1 MIQHPQLIFGTFM
14 LVVVAFVG
22 WIFWK
27 LPLWSR
33 HGTFFSVTVVPGF
46 RDSAEAA
53 RVIRGYRTEILAHL
67 AIAFA
72 LILIGGQ
79 RHQVVFLVF
88 GVLWLSVGPLI
99 SISRGH
105 ARTMP
110 HAVAHSTIRE
120 ASLVPRRPTKLPG
133 GWLLQVTPFAILLL
147 AGAYVSAHWDQIPD
161 RFPVHWGIDGRPNG
175 WSVRTPMGVYGPL
188 FFGAGLVAL
197 ISVLSYGVSHAA
209 RRIPVTT
216 RQGES
221 VDPAHRIAL
230 VLIGV
235 EFFIAAMFSL
245 VVLLP
250 LTGSP
255 GVATI
260 LALALGMIVCI
271 GFLVRWQSQGMAAS
285 ASLSHPGDGMPDSCW
300 KLGLFY
306 YNPDDSALFVE
317 KRIGFGYTINFARPS
332 AWIILVLTLIVPL
345 GLAAL
350 AIVNQR
356 Q

>member
-1 MIQHPQLIFGTFM
+1 MNQPPQLIFSTFM
-14 LVVVAFVG
+14 LAFVAFVG
-22 WIFWK
+22 WIFWV

-33 HGTFFSVTVVPGF
+33 HGTFFSVTVVPSF
-46 RDSAEAA
+46 RSSPEAA
-53 RVIRGYRTEILAHL
+53 RILRGYRIEIFVHL

-72 LILIGGQ
+72 LVIAGAM
-79 RHQVVFLVF
+79 RREVVFLVL

-105 ARTMP
+105 ARAMP

-120 ASLVPRRPTKLPG
+120 ASLVPRRTKLPG
-133 GWLLQVTPFAILLL
+133 GWLLQVTPFAMLLL

-197 ISVLSYGVSHAA
+197 MSLMTYGLSHGA
-209 RRIPVTT
+209 RWIRTSGNRADSI
-216 RQGES
+216 
-221 VDPAHRIAL
+221 DPAHRIAL

-255 GVATI
+255 GVAPI
-260 LALALGMIVCI
+260 LILALGMIVCI
-271 GFLVRWQSQGMAAS
+271 AILLRWQSQGLAAS
-285 ASLSHPGDGMPDSCW
+285 ASISYPGDGMPDSCW

-306 YNPDDSALFVE
+306 YNPDDAALFVE

-332 AWIILVLTLIVPL
+332 AWIVLALTLILPL

-350 AIVNQR
+350 TIATQHR
-356 Q
+356 

>member
-1 MIQHPQLIFGTFM
+1 MFAVI
-14 LVVVAFVG
+14 AFCG
-22 WIFWK
+22 WIFWM

-46 RDSAEAA
+46 RNSPEAA
-53 RVIRGYRTEILAHL
+53 RILRGYRTEILVHL
-67 AIAFA
+67 AVAFA
-72 LILIGGQ
+72 LVIAGAM
-79 RHQVVFLVF
+79 RREVVFLVL
-88 GVLWLSVGPLI
+88 GVLWLTVGPLI
-99 SISRGH
+99 AISRGH
-105 ARTMP
+105 ARAMP

-120 ASLVPRRPTKLPG
+120 ASLVPRRTKLPG

-147 AGAYVSAHWDQIPD
+147 AGAYVSAHWSQIPD

-197 ISVLSYGVSHAA
+197 ISLLGYGISHSA
-209 RRIPVTT
+209 RWIRTPAP
-216 RQGES
+216 RSDS

-230 VLIGV
+230 VLVGV

-255 GVATI
+255 GVAPI
-260 LALALGMIVCI
+260 LILALGMIVCI
-271 GFLVRWQSQGMAAS
+271 AILLRWQSQGLAAS

-317 KRIGFGYTINFARPS
+317 KRIGFGYTTNFARPS
-332 AWIILVLTLIVPL
+332 AWIILAVALILPL
-345 GLAAL
+345 ALAAL
-350 AIVNQR
+350 TIVNHHR
-356 Q
+356 